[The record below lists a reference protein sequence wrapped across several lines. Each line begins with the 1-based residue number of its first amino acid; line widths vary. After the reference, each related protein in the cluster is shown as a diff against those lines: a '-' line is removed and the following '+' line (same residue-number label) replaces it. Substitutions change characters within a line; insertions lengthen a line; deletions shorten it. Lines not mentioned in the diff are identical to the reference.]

1 MMWHL
6 SCVMTL
12 LKQSGKAN
20 VQHKDVITEADM
32 EKLYTS
38 KTLDI
43 ATAQGLQYIVFID
56 IMFYTCR
63 GCRENLRKMSKAD
76 FQLKHDIQGRRYY
89 QDVAKY
95 ETKKTTGVMILWMR
109 ILIRQECMKKQ
120 VNDLFLMFFLKNC
133 LLTCSRPEYSW
144 KKPTRWTVS
153 KQSINQ
159 FIWFK
164 TRFNMYNVHK
174 GNDKITELRTILQ
187 RESQNS

>member
-1 MMWHL
+1 MFFLINVYAEIWKKDGELYSHSSLISIRFGMQRHFQSLRKFDIINDVAFKL
-6 SCVMTL
+6 SNEMFKSVMTL

-120 VNDLFLMFFLKNC
+120 VNDLFL
-133 LLTCSRPEYSW
+133 
-144 KKPTRWTVS
+144 
-153 KQSINQ
+153 
-159 FIWFK
+159 
-164 TRFNMYNVHK
+164 
-174 GNDKITELRTILQ
+174 
-187 RESQNS
+187 